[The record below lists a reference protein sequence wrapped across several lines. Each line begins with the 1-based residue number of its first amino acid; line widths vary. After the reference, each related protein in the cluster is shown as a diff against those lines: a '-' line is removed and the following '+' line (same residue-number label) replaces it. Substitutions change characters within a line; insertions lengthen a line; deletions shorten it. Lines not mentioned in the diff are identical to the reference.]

1 MKGMKFSHFN
11 RRLHL
16 YLALFLLPWFL
27 IYGLSS
33 VPFSHPEWGRNIYG
47 QPVWTPRFERT
58 YKLEAPADADLR
70 EIGAILKREAG
81 VEGTY
86 GAYRPNPN
94 RINVYVHSF
103 WSATQVSY
111 DIQKQLLRAEDRGFR
126 WDHFLTGM
134 HARGG
139 FQHDD
144 FLNDAWAVVVDIVC
158 IGFLVWIA
166 SGLYMWWH
174 IPRHRAW
181 GWLALGTGV
190 ATFAIFLITL

>member
-1 MKGMKFSHFN
+1 MKFAHFN

-16 YLALFLLPWFL
+16 YLALFLLPWFF

-33 VPFSHPEWGRNIYG
+33 IPFSHPEWARKLYG
-47 QPVWTPRFERT
+47 QPVWNLRFERP
-58 YKLEAPADADLR
+58 YKLEAGPDADLR
-70 EIGAILKREAG
+70 KVGALLQREAG
-81 VEGTY
+81 VEGAY
-86 GAYRPNPN
+86 GAYKPNPN
-94 RINVYVHSF
+94 RTNVYVHSF
-103 WSATQVSY
+103 WSATQISY
-111 DIQKQLLRAEDRGFR
+111 DVQTGLLRVEDRKFR

-144 FLNDAWAVVVDIVC
+144 LLNDAWAVIVDIVC
-158 IGFLVWIA
+158 TGFLIWIA

-181 GWLALGTGV
+181 GWVALGSGAAAFTVFLLAL
-190 ATFAIFLITL
+190 